1 MIECVCVFVCEIQ
14 IVVRKKVNSRYV
26 VENVLMG
33 CGGAY
38 GGNERDK
45 RLEEGFEDKILVP
58 VTSSLKEVNYA
69 CGFNLFTRK
78 FLRVA
83 IEILKRLQREAFSDL
98 MKLRDRQ
105 DKVERIL
112 SFKSSKGGPFDDVST
127 RVRGEVE
134 ALGLLLM
141 IDRMNEEYQDA
152 ISRTGIKTGVNSR
165 FTFETTVR
173 ENDSLTAE
181 FVACGKAQLDAF
193 ASPLSLAKVVYAANI
208 NDWCSLVVVPLGAKC
223 SDVGPSKS
231 SHQERG
237 LTSHSCTGPLL
248 LNQHIGSGISVTVKK
263 SNIIASLAQFASVL
277 GTQLDSQG
285 TTLSLSTFVQ
295 LVYQISWNTKL
306 SVLGLHQAP
315 KFSNQHASLGP
326 IALPIGIFKHKDPF
340 SGSLRS
346 TAMVVESEL
355 DTSTRIGGW
364 VEMNNSG
371 TRHLQW
377 GASISDLPE
386 DDFGWGLRLGGTIE
400 GLKDWDHYQVEG
412 FSKINFG
419 EKFSVQPSL
428 VYVKNGSTH
437 FPALM
442 MKSSWSF

>member
-1 MIECVCVFVCEIQ
+1 MHPQFVT
-14 IVVRKKVNSRYV
+14 YH
-26 VENVLMG
+26 
-33 CGGAY
+33 
-38 GGNERDK
+38 
-45 RLEEGFEDKILVP
+45 
-58 VTSSLKEVNYA
+58 T
-69 CGFNLFTRK
+69 
-78 FLRVA
+78 
-83 IEILKRLQREAFSDL
+83 
-98 MKLRDRQ
+98 
-105 DKVERIL
+105 
-112 SFKSSKGGPFDDVST
+112 
-127 RVRGEVE
+127 
-134 ALGLLLM
+134 
-141 IDRMNEEYQDA
+141 
-152 ISRTGIKTGVNSR
+152 
-165 FTFETTVR
+165 
-173 ENDSLTAE
+173 
-181 FVACGKAQLDAF
+181 QLDCIID
-193 ASPLSLAKVVYAANI
+193 YA
-208 NDWCSLVVVPLGAKC
+208 
-223 SDVGPSKS
+223 
-231 SHQERG
+231 ERG
-237 LTSHSCTGPLL
+237 LTGHSFTGPSL
-248 LNQHIGSGISVTVKK
+248 LNQHIGSGISVSVKK
-263 SNIIASLAQFASVL
+263 SNIIASLAQFVSVL

-285 TTLSLSTFVQ
+285 TTLSLSTFGQ

-306 SVLGLHQAP
+306 SVLGLHQVP

-326 IALPIGIFKHKDPF
+326 IALPIGIFRHKDPF
-340 SGSLRS
+340 SASLRS